1 MKKAKDGPRRMDR
14 RSFLRGSRSA
24 AGAVGARVARASGAV
39 PARGRPGEAPARRF
53 CPVCGSPAAA
63 GEDVCG
69 TCGERLETK
78 P

>member
-24 AGAVGARVARASGAV
+24 ATSVGARVAKASGRA
-39 PARGRPGEAPARRF
+39 PAQGLREEAPVRRF
-53 CPVCGSPAAA
+53 CPVCGSPAA
-63 GEDVCG
+63 GDVCG

-78 P
+78 K